1 ADDLPTPPKSGT
13 IVTAGQTKQQ
23 LAAAR
28 SLSQGKLKQ
37 IALAFHNYHA
47 TYNYFPAGIYD
58 KDGKVGLSWRV
69 QILPYIEQAPLYK
82 EFKLDEPWDSDHN
95 KALIAKMPKLYAPPK
110 GAEVANGLTYY

>member
-1 ADDLPTPPKSGT
+1 SARRPPMTRLAWSVTLAAVAAALTVSARPPADDLPTPPKSGT

-69 QILPYIEQAPLYK
+69 QILPY
-82 EFKLDEPWDSDHN
+82 
-95 KALIAKMPKLYAPPK
+95 
-110 GAEVANGLTYY
+110 